1 MSWGFWVESV
11 WLTPPSLHFFFLGA
25 MNEVNPALN
34 ISDDTIESVIGS
46 FVRLREILLSTSWFP
61 FSIVLRCCRHFH
73 SAGQKYVQ
81 IVRFELI
88 RLYEIQHSL
97 RQLSYFDVC
106 GRLRL
111 TLQLARVTLS
121 LPCRIDRAMIE
132 EAEEEERRMAATASS
147 GGRGGSTSKRRGL
160 LHPRVNSVLVSV
172 CGVLE
177 YGERV
182 L

>member
-1 MSWGFWVESV
+1 MFQMIQWSPLLGVLYGYARYSSV
-11 WLTPPSLHFFFLGA
+11 RWFTSSLL
-25 MNEVNPALN
+25 
-34 ISDDTIESVIGS
+34 IST
-46 FVRLREILLSTSWFP
+46 LKAFP
-61 FSIVLRCCRHFH
+61 RFH
-73 SAGQKYVQ
+73 PAGQKYVQ

-147 GGRGGSTSKRRGL
+147 SSGSSTGRGPSTSRRRGL

>member
-1 MSWGFWVESV
+1 VV
-11 WLTPPSLHFFFLGA
+11 DPPPFIFLGA

-46 FVRLREILLSTSWFP
+46 FVRLREILLT
-61 FSIVLRCCRHFH
+61 
-73 SAGQKYVQ
+73 GQKYVQ

-132 EAEEEERRMAATASS
+132 EAEEEERRMAAAASSSS